1 MADNIIGYSYEQL
14 YDAIKIRLAPVTML
28 SDFQK
33 HESGIGMYGFC
44 FDYSIN
50 LSQLRC
56 FCGLFNMCFVYD
68 NISCGSIN
76 NTVRFHKDTDRDL
89 KKSYFFNHKGE
100 EYIFDI
106 LALSYD
112 YEHEEIIPD
121 ILITGVFL
129 QLYQDVRKKHYGY
142 DFDYYSFIKS
152 FIYKAKERFALY
164 DTEWWSVSC
173 KYIIPLETAICNIK
187 DVDSITKT
195 EYSEFQKSIITADI
209 DVTADNI
216 INIYKNIFKDEFVC
230 VIRFGEFIYDY
241 FNKYASFK
249 EELDD
254 ILAIDI
260 KQTEFVPSQLMEY
273 LQDMYTQISEIE
285 TNIILSNHSTLS
297 LNAKN
302 SFKENYID
310 KFPRKKTELLKLVEA
325 AYTKVS
331 AIQNK

>member
-44 FDYSIN
+44 FNYSIN

-89 KKSYFFNHKGE
+89 KKSYFFNYKGE

-112 YEHEEIIPD
+112 YECEEIIPD
-121 ILITGVFL
+121 ILIAGVFL
-129 QLYQDVRKKHYGY
+129 QLYQDVCKKHYGY
-142 DFDYYSFIKS
+142 YSDDYSFIKS
-152 FIYKAKERFALY
+152 FINKAKKRFASY
-164 DTEWWSVSC
+164 NTKWWSTSC
-173 KYIIPLETAICNIK
+173 KHIIPLEYAICNIK
-187 DVDSITKT
+187 DTDSITME
-195 EYSEFQKSIITADI
+195 EYLEFQKVIITADV

-230 VIRFGEFIYDY
+230 VVRFDEFTYDY
-241 FNKYASFK
+241 FNEYARYK
-249 EELDD
+249 EDLDN
-254 ILAIDI
+254 ILATDVVY
-260 KQTEFVPSQLMEY
+260 TGFNPSQLMEY
-273 LQDMYTQISEIE
+273 LQDMYTNISHIE
-285 TNIILSNHSTLS
+285 TNIILSNHNTLS

-302 SFKENYID
+302 AFKENYID
-310 KFPRKKTELLKLVEA
+310 RFPRKKNELLKLVEA

-331 AIQNK
+331 AIQDK